1 MKAKIHDVTIEELRK
16 IVVVGAHLH
25 KWQGKGNRG
34 IHKVIQEQAMI
45 QLDPLNPAGRNHD
58 LFLLSRIPDYRINEF
73 QNIVYPERIV
83 FECYFPNLMAIFKKH
98 YPIFATRMKETYWQK
113 HFQSRLEKMEKLH
126 PRVLEEVRS
135 YLIENGPST
144 AADLKEIAKI
154 KPDFSWWKTSN
165 LAGMALE
172 MSWILGEVAIS
183 HRDEHWRKKYDVI
196 ENYFDE
202 NSLKESNLKEE
213 ELGYQRFLIK
223 QQSYPIISLGQVKFT
238 KAGKLSLGKK
248 KGLSPA
254 WFENSEDEKCPEIL
268 RKKGEQS
275 GYAVPAHWRE
285 LLELTIDDEMRAIAP
300 LDPIIWNREL
310 SLRIFEFDYL
320 WEVYK
325 IPKDRK
331 WGYYVYPLLY
341 QNELMGRLE
350 AKFDKK
356 KKELRIFNLLLE
368 DKFSFDTLSKEA
380 YCRLIDRWKRMLSA
394 EKVSYDNKSSI

>member
-1 MKAKIHDVTIEELRK
+1 MKAKIHEVTIEELRK
-16 IVVVGAHLH
+16 VAVVGSHLH
-25 KWQGKGNRG
+25 KWQGKGKRG

-58 LFLLSRIPDYRINEF
+58 LFLLSRIPDYKINEF

-83 FECYFPNLMAIFKKH
+83 FESYFPNLMAIFKEH
-98 YPIFATRMKETYWQK
+98 YSIFATQK
-113 HFQSRLEKMEKLH
+113 KREYLHTHYQSRLEKMEKLH
-126 PRVLEEVRS
+126 PRALEEVMN

-144 AADLKEIAKI
+144 ASDLGEMANV
-154 KPDFSWWKTSN
+154 KPDFYFWKTSN

-172 MSWILGEVAIS
+172 MLWLLGKVAIS

-196 ENYFDE
+196 ENYLDE
-202 NSLKESNLKEE
+202 NSLKESVLTDEE
-213 ELGYQRFLIK
+213 INYQKFLIK
-223 QQSYPIISLGQVKFT
+223 QQSYPLISLGKTSFT
-238 KAGKLSLGKK
+238 KDNKLSLGKK
-248 KGLSPA
+248 KGLSPK
-254 WFENSEDEKCPEIL
+254 WFENSDDVKCPEIL
-268 RKKGEQS
+268 RKEGNQI
-275 GYAVPAHWRE
+275 GYAVPSNWRK
-285 LLELTIDDEMRAIAP
+285 LLDTPIDDEMRAIAP

-310 SLRIFEFDYL
+310 TLRVFELDYV

-356 KKELRIFNLLLE
+356 KKELRI
-368 DKFSFDTLSKEA
+368 
-380 YCRLIDRWKRMLSA
+380 
-394 EKVSYDNKSSI
+394 